1 MNSIEEN
8 NCSAMGQFQWFW
20 CWRKFKE
27 LPAYLYLCGDNV
39 TDLIFFVLNLSESPL
54 FPQKVYCDP
63 NYVTD
68 LLLSMAADTQRL
80 SFSLMSLLFHCFC
93 SEAGGGQ
100 GISRGCCCSWL
111 TIPLPSSIMIL
122 TGRARS
128 HLYPWNK
135 IVSQNPSNKMMKVSY
150 KRNSRQWL

>member
-1 MNSIEEN
+1 MLRKITVQQWGSSNSFGAEESLRSSLLI
-8 NCSAMGQFQWFW
+8 CTSV
-20 CWRKFKE
+20 
-27 LPAYLYLCGDNV
+27 V
-39 TDLIFFVLNLSESPL
+39 TMWQLIFFVLNLSKSPL

-68 LLLSMAADTQRL
+68 LLLSTAADTQRL

-111 TIPLPSSIMIL
+111 TIPLPSSITIL
-122 TGRARS
+122 TGRARC

-135 IVSQNPSNKMMKVSY
+135 IVTQNPSNKMMKVLY